1 MTNAKTV
8 LFYPS
13 SYLAR
18 GWGSVFIAILL
29 LMCYIFNFSSTT
41 KLFLTLI
48 TFFWGGEL
56 FIRGAILQLL
66 RCYIGFN
73 AFVVV
78 SALAALLFSALNV
91 LREGISVPVQGFS
104 AVMPFIFAVSN
115 FIKYFEIKH
124 IGQSRKFIESLD
136 GFIAKSVLKICADGK
151 IRKMFVSEVELGD
164 SLIIKHG
171 ERIAVDCRITKGK
184 TFVDESLLT
193 GNITLAAKQAGGL
206 LLAGSINKGEEVQAE
221 AVSLKN
227 TSKIAGVLEEV
238 KKSETKK
245 ILLPSM
251 LEIYAYKVLIFF
263 FIIACLQLIGSM
275 LWQPENI
282 FYWFLVFLFILALS
296 GPVTYMAAVL
306 LPVYFTKKNAQKY
319 GIFIQ
324 NDNALNLL
332 NESTKI
338 FIDKTGTLTAGR
350 LEVAEIEP
358 AEKIKEEDL
367 IKAAYAAQYS
377 AENIFSVAL
386 KEYARKNKLPVP
398 KITSMEFAPNFG
410 TVVKEGRNTIMT
422 GRKSWLEQ
430 NAVEGLPSAED
441 TQRTV
446 FYVAKNGK
454 YIGAVYFKDRLR
466 ANVKD
471 TIAFIK
477 QKGKKICL
485 ISGDNRGAVGAAAN
499 MAGIEEYYGDMFPQ
513 DKAARI
519 CAAANMNEKTVML
532 GDGFNDILA
541 LLQAGA
547 GIAFNAANN
556 VFVSWVDIIIKDRD
570 FAAFKRVF
578 GFQASRARII
588 KQNVCIS
595 VLAGVLSYWYIIG
608 ACQSARWYDLF
619 LIIFIT
625 VIIMIFNS
633 KRINYE

>member
-1 MTNAKTV
+1 MTNAKAV

-13 SYLAR
+13 SYFVR
-18 GWGSVFIAILL
+18 GWGSVFMAILL
-29 LMCYIFNFSSTT
+29 LMCYIFNFSATT

-78 SALAALLFSALNV
+78 SALAALLFSALNS
-91 LREGISVPVQGFS
+91 LHEGISLPVHSGA
-104 AVMPFIFAVSN
+104 AVMPFIFAASN

-124 IGQSRKFIESLD
+124 IGQSRKFMESLD
-136 GFIAKSVLKICADGK
+136 GFIAKSVFKICDDGK
-151 IRKMFVSEVELGD
+151 VRKMFVSEVKLGD
-164 SLIIKHG
+164 ILIIKHG
-171 ERIAVDCRITKGK
+171 ERVAVDCRITKGK

-193 GNITLAAKQAGGL
+193 GNITLAGKQVGGL
-206 LLAGSINKGEEVQAE
+206 LLAGSVNKGEEVEAE
-221 AVSLKN
+221 AISLKN
-227 TSKIAGVLEEV
+227 TSKIAIILEEV

-245 ILLPSM
+245 IILPSI
-251 LEIYAYKVLIFF
+251 LEIYAFKVLIFF
-263 FIIACLQLIGSM
+263 FIIACLQFIGSM
-275 LWQPENI
+275 LWQPEKI

-306 LPVYFTKKNAQKY
+306 LPVYFTKRNAEKC

-350 LEVAEIEP
+350 LEVSEIEL
-358 AEKIKEEDL
+358 AEKVKEEDL
-367 IKAAYAAQYS
+367 IRAAYVTQYCS
-377 AENIFSVAL
+377 ESIFSFAL
-386 KEYARKNKLPVP
+386 KEYAKKNKFATP
-398 KITSMEFAPNFG
+398 KITSMEFASNLG
-410 TVVKEGRNTIMT
+410 TIVKEGRNTIMA

-430 NAVEGLPSAED
+430 NGIEGLPISEY

-454 YIGAVYFKDRLR
+454 YMGAVFFKDRLR

-471 TIAFIK
+471 TIAFMK
-477 QKGKKICL
+477 QQGKKICL
-485 ISGDNRGAVGAAAN
+485 ISGDNCGAVGAAAN
-499 MAGIEEYYGDMFPQ
+499 MAGIEEYYGEMFPQ

-519 CAAANMNEKTVML
+519 CAAANIGEKTIML

-541 LLQAGA
+541 LLQAGV

-570 FAAFKRVF
+570 FAAFKRIF
-578 GFQASRARII
+578 GFQASRAKII
-588 KQNVCIS
+588 RQNVFIS
-595 VLAGVLSYWYIIG
+595 VLAGVLSYWYIMG
-608 ACQSARWYDLF
+608 ACKSARWYDSF
-619 LIIFIT
+619 LIIFAT
-625 VIIMIFNS
+625 VIVIMLNS
-633 KRINYE
+633 KRINYD